1 MKMNVIT
8 VLSVHTHFLYE
19 LQAQNLGSAVF
30 TEKQMTFVH
39 NEAGI
44 LLIRLV

>member
-1 MKMNVIT
+1 MKMNVMT
-8 VLSVHTHFLYE
+8 VLSIHIRFLYE

-30 TEKQMTFVH
+30 TEKQMTFMH

-44 LLIRLV
+44 LLICLV

>member
-8 VLSVHTHFLYE
+8 ELRLHIHSLYE
-19 LQAQNLGSAVF
+19 LQAQNLGYAIF
-30 TEKQMTFVH
+30 TEKQTTFMH

-44 LLIRLV
+44 LLICLV